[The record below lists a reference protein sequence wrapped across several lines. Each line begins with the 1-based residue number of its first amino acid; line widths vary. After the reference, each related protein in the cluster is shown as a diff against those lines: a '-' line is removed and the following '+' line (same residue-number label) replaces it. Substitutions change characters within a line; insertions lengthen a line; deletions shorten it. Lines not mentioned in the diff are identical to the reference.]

1 MPFARLPHNIEMH
14 YEHCGLESAQ
24 TTLLLIHGN
33 FASWR
38 WWQPLLQHLP
48 ERYRAYTPELRGCG
62 DTTRPDGGY
71 TIEQMAADIYEFTQ
85 ALDLPAVHLVGH
97 SLGGAVAMQF
107 ALNYPQKVR
116 TLTLV
121 SSAPAEGMAHLKPS
135 FPQLR
140 LTESS
145 DFHHVMQ
152 TLNLNR
158 MSLYKALTRMMPN
171 IKTNQE
177 SFVTLL
183 DDAAR
188 MSPEAIVGF
197 YEALTTWSVQDELGK
212 LNLPVLVLWGS
223 QDTIVEKAALER
235 MVEALPQAQFV
246 IWDNVGHAPQ
256 LEQPEAFQQLLLE
269 FIENHQVKRIYNVF
283 QNQKNYWLRRLKKFW

>member
-1 MPFARLPHNIEMH
+1 MPFVRLPHIDMH
-14 YEHCGLESAQ
+14 YEHCGAEQAK

-48 ERYRAYTPELRGCG
+48 ARYRAYAPELRGCG
-62 DTTRPDGGY
+62 DTSRPDTGY
-71 TIEQMAADIYEFTQ
+71 NIEQLASDIYEFTQ
-85 ALDLPAVHLVGH
+85 ALNLPAVHVVGH

-121 SSAPAEGMAHLKPS
+121 APAPAEGMAHLKS
-135 FPQLR
+135 KFPHLR

-158 MSLYKALTRMMPN
+158 VSLQKALSRMMPS
-171 IKTNQE
+171 IKPNQD

-183 DDAAR
+183 DDAAH

-197 YEALTTWSVQDELGK
+197 YDALTTWSVQDELGK

-223 QDTIVEKAALER
+223 QDSIVEKATLER
-235 MVEALPQAQFV
+235 TVEALPQAQFV
-246 IWDNVGHAPQ
+246 VWDNVGHAPQ

-269 FIENHQVKRIYNVF
+269 FIENHQVKRIYTAF
-283 QNQKNYWLRRLKKFW
+283 QNQKDYWARKLKKFW